1 MSQDTSTQISS
12 ISVEADIDETIC
24 NTELTNVYTE
34 KNNEKFIQSN
44 IEKITIEFIQSQ
56 KIAWGCFYDFDR
68 DGVYEIAEQHGGGID
83 GQTDYTIYKLY
94 NGKYIE
100 IGTID
105 ACEGN
110 NTDAFSLYYDN
121 TNCKYFYI
129 GYSFSSGKND
139 GETSVYKYTFEDE
152 KITAYEI
159 AYFHYKYTQE
169 DLDENKVFID
179 ISILCE
185 NNLNMSGYY
194 LRNEINEAIGIVD
207 YLSQYEKV
215 EAVDLSP
222 QWGWYDENLEEKVRN
237 SLLS

>member
-1 MSQDTSTQISS
+1 MFIPK
-12 ISVEADIDETIC
+12 
-24 NTELTNVYTE
+24 

-44 IEKITIEFIQSQ
+44 IEKITIEFIRSQ

-68 DGVYEIAEQHGGGID
+68 DGVYEIAEQHGGEID
-83 GQTDYTIYKLY
+83 GQTDYTIYKLN

-110 NTDAFSLYYDN
+110 NIDAFSLYYDN

-129 GYSFSSGKND
+129 GYSFSSDKCD

-152 KITAYEI
+152 KITLYEI

-169 DLDENKVFID
+169 DLAENKVFID
-179 ISILCE
+179 ISKFCE

-194 LRNEINEAIGIVD
+194 LKNEINEAIGIVD
-207 YLSQYEKV
+207 YLSQYEKIEV
-215 EAVDLSP
+215 VDLIP
-222 QWGWYDENLEEKVRN
+222 QWGWYDENLEEKVRS